1 MKILLLLLSLT
12 TTAFSFPYSQGM
24 GYPYNLCG
32 DSRCGANNTNY
43 NIQFTS
49 NFGGNWQLT
58 GKRSINK
65 DGSYTDSFRGTVSD
79 TSIQATVTRNDCDWL
94 SDSYLA
100 LYAWIQGMHVILNDD
115 QRRTSHRIRNVQTL
129 MYADY

>member
-94 SDSYLA
+94 SDSYWLC
-100 LYAWIQGMHVILNDD
+100 MHGYKAC
-115 QRRTSHRIRNVQTL
+115 TSFSMTISGGQVTGFA
-129 MYADY
+129 MYKP